1 MEKTNDVLKFAKQ
14 GNAKAIEAI
23 FSKQLSAS
31 NIAVKAVVRNG
42 CLQIMFEAKQ
52 ALSQVTMVNGVKK
65 VLTSIN
71 PENIQTVKVYSKQTG
86 DDFPKWHEEFELAE
100 KKKVDISPNID
111 LVQPEA
117 QKLSKTDPASD
128 INESPSQAKNSAIE
142 SPQLIDT
149 NAKSHINDLTNN
161 LTSPNIADEDSS
173 LMEKARWGYL
183 DSIST
188 LLNSAFNGQGVSAS
202 LNKPRVKLLE
212 IVLKSNGIIDKQIA
226 IEIICR
232 ILNKTKTRVFNEVS
246 ISVDTSES
254 NFLSWN
260 QNLIFKDNQFIAD
273 DDSLLMEKARL
284 GYLDSI
290 STLLNSAFTAFTGQG
305 ISASLNKPRANF
317 LEIVLKSNGII
328 DKQVAIEI
336 ICRILNKTETRFFNA
351 ISVSVDTSESN
362 FPSWN
367 QNLIFKDN
375 QFVVSSSD
383 SDVFSHLAKFVIEAM
398 DNIGTRI
405 REIYKTSDV
414 YQSTS
419 FSQNTENKKSHSNLI
434 PIVVVGGI
442 LLGLFQLYQQQNTSE
457 NSLVKTTSS
466 TTTSEI
472 TPDQK
477 AESFLTLYLEEVLK
491 GNSGSTYFCDGSNVT
506 SFFAPRSYKIL
517 SASAKGISKVR
528 IDSSTAGGIQVTNN
542 WTFILEN
549 NGIGQYGFCIQLIV
563 QSS

>member
-14 GNAKAIEAI
+14 GNPKAIEAI
-23 FSKQLSAS
+23 FNKQLSAS
-31 NIAVKAVVRNG
+31 DIAVKAVVRDG

-65 VLTSIN
+65 VLTAIK
-71 PENIQTVKVYSKQTG
+71 PENIQTVKVYSKQSG

-100 KKKVDISPNID
+100 NKKVDVSPNID
-111 LVQPEA
+111 LLQLEA
-117 QKLSKTDPASD
+117 PKPLETIPTSD
-128 INESPSQAKNSAIE
+128 SNESPSQAKNRATE

-149 NAKSHINDLTNN
+149 NAKSHVNDLTNN
-161 LTSPNIADEDSS
+161 LTSPNIADEDGL

-188 LLNSAFNGQGVSAS
+188 LLNSAFSSQGVSAS

-273 DDSLLMEKARL
+273 DDSSLMEKARL

-362 FPSWN
+362 FPSWK

-383 SDVFSHLAKFVIEAM
+383 SDIFSHLAKFVIEAK
-398 DNIGTRI
+398 DNINKLDTQINSKLNSLSSENSSLNQDDKSKLLKLNNGDTNTL
-405 REIYKTSDV
+405 KT
-414 YQSTS
+414 TGA
-419 FSQNTENKKSHSNLI
+419 I
-434 PIVVVGGI
+434 IIAGIV
-442 LLGLFQLYQQQNTSE
+442 LFGLFQLYRFVEYETKYSE
-457 NSLVKTTSS
+457 LKEETDKICEDYKRLLTSS
-466 TTTSEI
+466 IDRNQEDIRNRIFRPTDDNEMRKI
-472 TPDQK
+472 K
-477 AESFLTLYLEEVLK
+477 KLEEECESRRDEQIRLSRKYK
-491 GNSGSTYFCDGSNVT
+491 GY
-506 SFFAPRSYKIL
+506 
-517 SASAKGISKVR
+517 
-528 IDSSTAGGIQVTNN
+528 
-542 WTFILEN
+542 
-549 NGIGQYGFCIQLIV
+549 
-563 QSS
+563 